1 MADPRSRYGP
11 LPNRRPL
18 AVGLILPHWTDSL
31 AGQTPRWADMV
42 AVARAAEAAGF
53 DSLWVFD
60 TFLWRVGGMEGPA
73 LGVWEGWSL
82 LGALAASTASIAL
95 GTLVTSSLLRHPAL
109 VAKMAETVDEI
120 SGGRLILGLGA
131 GDAADSGAVG
141 LPVDHRFD
149 RFAEALTVIRGLLR
163 TGRSDFQGTYYQI
176 PAAELRPRGPRPGG
190 GPPLLIGTAV
200 PPGPRM
206 LRLVAQYAE
215 LWNGVT
221 FELGT
226 PEAIAPLRATLDAA
240 CASAGRDPAT
250 LALTMTGGVALPG
263 HRLHI
268 GPLDLTDVA
277 MRGSPEELAAT
288 LRAFARAGVSH
299 LQLVLAPSTAQGVE
313 AFAPVLD
320 LLDGG

>member
-1 MADPRSRYGP
+1 MADPQPQNGTPPS
-11 LPNRRPL
+11 RRPL
-18 AVGLILPHWTDSL
+18 AVGLILPHWTGSL
-31 AGQTPRWADMV
+31 AGQTPRWADML

-60 TFLWRVGGMEGPA
+60 TFLWRTGEEPA

-82 LGALAASTASIAL
+82 LAALAATTSRVAL
-95 GTLVTSSLLRHPAL
+95 GMLVTSSLLRHPAL

-131 GDAADSGAVG
+131 GADDDSGAIG

-149 RFAEALTVIRGLLR
+149 RFAEALAIIRGLLR

-190 GPPLLIGTAV
+190 GPPLLIGTTV
-200 PPGPRM
+200 LPPGPRM
-206 LRLVAQYAE
+206 LRLVAQYAD
-215 LWNGVT
+215 LWNGWT
-221 FELGT
+221 LELGA
-226 PEAIAPLRATLDAA
+226 PETIRPLRATLDAA

-250 LALTMTGGVALPG
+250 LALTVTGGVALPG
-263 HRLHI
+263 HRLRI
-268 GPLDLTDVA
+268 GPMDLTDTA
-277 MRGSPEELAAT
+277 LRGSPEELAAT
-288 LRAFARAGVSH
+288 LRAFALEGVSH
-299 LQLVLAPSTAQGVE
+299 VQLFLAPGTTQGVE

-320 LLDGG
+320 LLDKS